1 MNTTM
6 KTIKNTMLIALVVV
20 FASCGKTEKAA
31 DSTDMNAEDR
41 VEQVQTSPLAKK
53 TISRELELSTTL
65 QGYETVNVAPSLTGK
80 IEHIFVEVGATVS
93 KGQLLV
99 RMDQNQYNTTKLT
112 YANLGVELARMEA
125 LKESG
130 TISQQTYDR
139 TKLSHD
145 QTKENLDFLE
155 RNTYVKAP
163 FSGVISAKNYED
175 GELYAGQPV
184 LVLTQIHTLKALIN
198 VPESNFPLIKKGQKV
213 NLRSDIYPDKVFPAT
228 IEVIYPTIDAT
239 THTFQVKLNIPN
251 SSLALRPGM
260 FVRTTL
266 ALGKVDAIMAPYQ
279 AVLKLVGS
287 NERYVFINKGGVA
300 KRVSVNLG
308 QRFDDMVELVSPE
321 LVEGDDLV
329 TLGQA
334 KLVDGSKLNVVKKN

>member
-1 MNTTM
+1 M

-31 DSTDMNAEDR
+31 DSTEMNAEDR

-65 QGYETVNVAPSLTGK
+65 QGYETMNVAPSLTGK
-80 IEHIFVEVGATVS
+80 IEHIFVEVGASVS
-93 KGQLLV
+93 KGQMLV

-155 RNTYVKAP
+155 KNTYVKAP

-175 GELYAGQPV
+175 GELYSGQPI
-184 LVLTQIHTLKALIN
+184 LVLTQINTLKALIN

-228 IEVIYPTIDAT
+228 IEVI
-239 THTFQVKLNIPN
+239 
-251 SSLALRPGM
+251 
-260 FVRTTL
+260 
-266 ALGKVDAIMAPYQ
+266 
-279 AVLKLVGS
+279 
-287 NERYVFINKGGVA
+287 
-300 KRVSVNLG
+300 
-308 QRFDDMVELVSPE
+308 
-321 LVEGDDLV
+321 
-329 TLGQA
+329 
-334 KLVDGSKLNVVKKN
+334 

>member
-1 MNTTM
+1 MNRTM
-6 KTIKNTMLIALVVV
+6 KTVKNAMLIFSVLVFV
-20 FASCGKTEKAA
+20 ACDQTQKS
-31 DSTDMNAEDR
+31 DNSTTTTQESR
-41 VEQVQTSPLAKK
+41 VEQVQTSPLSKT
-53 TISRELELSTTL
+53 TISRTIDLSTTL
-65 QGYETVNVAPSLTGK
+65 QGYETVNISPSLSGK

-130 TISQQTYDR
+130 AISQQTYDR
-139 TKLSHD
+139 TKLSYD
-145 QTKENLDFLE
+145 QTKENMDFLE
-155 RNTYVKAP
+155 RNTYIKAP
-163 FSGVISAKNYED
+163 FSGVIAAKNYED
-175 GELYAGQPV
+175 GELYAGQPI
-184 LVLTQIHTLKALIN
+184 LVLTQINTLKAIIN
-198 VPESNFPLIKKGQKV
+198 IPESNFPIIKKGQKV
-213 NLRSDIYPDKVFPAT
+213 NLHSEIYPDKVFPAT

-300 KRVSVNLG
+300 KRVTVDLG

-321 LVEGDDLV
+321 LAEGDELV

>member
-1 MNTTM
+1 M
-6 KTIKNTMLIALVVV
+6 KTVKNAMLIFSVLVFV
-20 FASCGKTEKAA
+20 ACDQTQKS
-31 DSTDMNAEDR
+31 DNSTTTTQESR
-41 VEQVQTSPLAKK
+41 VEQVQTSPLSKT
-53 TISRELELSTTL
+53 TISRTIDLSTTL
-65 QGYETVNVAPSLTGK
+65 QGYETVNISPSLSGK

-130 TISQQTYDR
+130 AISQQTYDR
-139 TKLSHD
+139 TKLSYD
-145 QTKENLDFLE
+145 QTKENMDFLE
-155 RNTYVKAP
+155 RNTYIKAP
-163 FSGVISAKNYED
+163 FSGVIAAKNYED
-175 GELYAGQPV
+175 GELYAGQPI
-184 LVLTQIHTLKALIN
+184 LVLTQINTLKAIIN
-198 VPESNFPLIKKGQKV
+198 IPESNFPIIKKGQKV
-213 NLRSDIYPDKVFPAT
+213 NLHSDIYPDKVFPAT

-239 THTFQVKLNIPN
+239 THTFQVKLHIPN
-251 SSLALRPGM
+251 ASLSLRPGM

-287 NERYVFINKGGVA
+287 NERYVFINKDGVA
-300 KRVSVNLG
+300 KRVGVKLG
-308 QRFDDMVELVSPE
+308 QRFDDMVELVSSE
-321 LVEGDDLV
+321 LVEGDELV

>member
-1 MNTTM
+1 M
-6 KTIKNTMLIALVVV
+6 
-20 FASCGKTEKAA
+20 
-31 DSTDMNAEDR
+31 
-41 VEQVQTSPLAKK
+41 
-53 TISRELELSTTL
+53 
-65 QGYETVNVAPSLTGK
+65 
-80 IEHIFVEVGATVS
+80 
-93 KGQLLV
+93 
-99 RMDQNQYNTTKLT
+99 
-112 YANLGVELARMEA
+112 
-125 LKESG
+125 
-130 TISQQTYDR
+130 
-139 TKLSHD
+139 
-145 QTKENLDFLE
+145 
-155 RNTYVKAP
+155 
-163 FSGVISAKNYED
+163 
-175 GELYAGQPV
+175 
-184 LVLTQIHTLKALIN
+184 VLTQIHTLKALIN

-300 KRVSVNLG
+300 KRVTVDLG

-321 LVEGDDLV
+321 LAEGDELV

-334 KLVDGSKLNVVKKN
+334 KLVDGSKLNVVK

>member
-1 MNTTM
+1 M

-65 QGYETVNVAPSLTGK
+65 QGYETMNVAPSLTGK
-80 IEHIFVEVGATVS
+80 IEHIFVEVGASVS
-93 KGQLLV
+93 KGQMLV

-155 RNTYVKAP
+155 KNTYVKAP

-175 GELYAGQPV
+175 GELYSGQPI
-184 LVLTQIHTLKALIN
+184 LVLTQINTLKALIN

-213 NLRSDIYPDKVFPAT
+213 NLRSDIYPDRG
-228 IEVIYPTIDAT
+228 Y
-239 THTFQVKLNIPN
+239 L
-251 SSLALRPGM
+251 
-260 FVRTTL
+260 
-266 ALGKVDAIMAPYQ
+266 
-279 AVLKLVGS
+279 S
-287 NERYVFINKGGVA
+287 NY
-300 KRVSVNLG
+300 
-308 QRFDDMVELVSPE
+308 
-321 LVEGDDLV
+321 
-329 TLGQA
+329 
-334 KLVDGSKLNVVKKN
+334 

>member
-1 MNTTM
+1 M
-6 KTIKNTMLIALVVV
+6 KTIQNLTILAGATLLFVGCGLDKTKETVAEEVRVVQV
-20 FASCGKTEKAA
+20 KT
-31 DSTDMNAEDR
+31 
-41 VEQVQTSPLAKK
+41 QVLKK
-53 TISRELELSTTL
+53 QTISRVIDLSTTL
-65 QGYETVNVAPSLTGK
+65 QGYETMNVAPSMSGK
-80 IEHIFVEVGATVS
+80 IEHIYVEIGSKVS
-93 KGQLLV
+93 KGQMLV
-99 RMDQNQYNTTKLT
+99 RMDQNQYNTTKLA
-112 YANLGVELARMEA
+112 YANLGIEMARMEA

-130 TISQQTYDR
+130 SISQQTYDR
-139 TKLSHD
+139 TKLSYD
-145 QTKENLDFLE
+145 QTKENLEFLE
-155 RNTYVKAP
+155 KNTYVKAP

-184 LVLTQIHTLKALIN
+184 LVLTQINTLKALIN

-213 NLRSDIYPDKVFPAT
+213 NLHSEIYPDKAFPAT
-228 IEVIYPTIDAT
+228 IEVVYPTIDAT

-287 NERYVFINKGGVA
+287 NERYVFVNKGGVA

-308 QRFDDMVELVSPE
+308 QRFDDMVELVSTE
-321 LVEGDDLV
+321 LVEGDELV

>member
-1 MNTTM
+1 M
-6 KTIKNTMLIALVVV
+6 KTIKNTMLIALVVI

-65 QGYETVNVAPSLTGK
+65 QGYETMNVAPSLTGK

-155 RNTYVKAP
+155 KNTYVKAP

-175 GELYAGQPV
+175 GELYSGQPI

-228 IEVIYPTIDAT
+228 IEVIYP
-239 THTFQVKLNIPN
+239 N
-251 SSLALRPGM
+251 
-260 FVRTTL
+260 
-266 ALGKVDAIMAPYQ
+266 Y
-279 AVLKLVGS
+279 
-287 NERYVFINKGGVA
+287 
-300 KRVSVNLG
+300 
-308 QRFDDMVELVSPE
+308 
-321 LVEGDDLV
+321 
-329 TLGQA
+329 
-334 KLVDGSKLNVVKKN
+334 

>member
-65 QGYETVNVAPSLTGK
+65 QGYETMNVAPSLTGK
-80 IEHIFVEVGATVS
+80 IEHIFVEVGASVS
-93 KGQLLV
+93 KGQMLV

-145 QTKENLDFLE
+145 QTKENLDFL
-155 RNTYVKAP
+155 
-163 FSGVISAKNYED
+163 
-175 GELYAGQPV
+175 
-184 LVLTQIHTLKALIN
+184 
-198 VPESNFPLIKKGQKV
+198 
-213 NLRSDIYPDKVFPAT
+213 
-228 IEVIYPTIDAT
+228 
-239 THTFQVKLNIPN
+239 
-251 SSLALRPGM
+251 
-260 FVRTTL
+260 
-266 ALGKVDAIMAPYQ
+266 
-279 AVLKLVGS
+279 
-287 NERYVFINKGGVA
+287 
-300 KRVSVNLG
+300 
-308 QRFDDMVELVSPE
+308 
-321 LVEGDDLV
+321 
-329 TLGQA
+329 
-334 KLVDGSKLNVVKKN
+334 

>member
-1 MNTTM
+1 MNTTI

-31 DSTDMNAEDR
+31 DSTDMKAEDR

-65 QGYETVNVAPSLTGK
+65 QGYETMNVAPSLTGK
-80 IEHIFVEVGATVS
+80 IEHIFVEVGASVS
-93 KGQLLV
+93 KGQMLV

-155 RNTYVKAP
+155 KNTYVKAP

-175 GELYAGQPV
+175 GELYSGQPI
-184 LVLTQIHTLKALIN
+184 LTLTQISTLKALIN
-198 VPESNFPLIKKGQKV
+198 IPEQYFPLVKAGMKV
-213 NLRSDIYPDKVFPAT
+213 NVTSEIYPDKVFGST
-228 IEVIYPTIDAT
+228 MEVVYPTIDAT
-239 THTFQVKLNIPN
+239 SHTFQVKLKIPN
-251 SSLALRPGM
+251 SQELLRPGM
-260 FVRTTL
+260 YVRT
-266 ALGKVDAIMAPYQ
+266 KV
-279 AVLKLVGS
+279 S
-287 NERYVFINKGGVA
+287 
-300 KRVSVNLG
+300 LG
-308 QRFDDMVELVSPE
+308 QS
-321 LVEGDDLV
+321 
-329 TLGQA
+329 QA
-334 KLVDGSKLNVVKKN
+334 DRKSTRLKSSHQ